1 MSFFSSCIGI
11 LENNR
16 NFRLPLGLALGSPI
30 FNSSCDGKLGVLLE
44 SLQGQRDLIEAC
56 VQDLI
61 FLSRE
66 DRDHGFPFQTPPG
79 GQDSPGGEAKT
90 PLSSQVATRIS
101 WSPLSGLKGVEPPLQ
116 FGERTRDC
124 SPGQAGKEGP
134 HLAMT
139 GASHGFP
146 QAAAPMGVFSRGT
159 TRTSGSLSCGAREVR
174 SPCAW
179 RGGAGHHSRVMGSG

>member
-1 MSFFSSCIGI
+1 MKLHVNLNISFSTETINKATSWHPFDLAFKIAPDNSKRPCHFLYRGSFNG
-11 LENNR
+11 
-16 NFRLPLGLALGSPI
+16 FHSRLPRGVRTRLE
-30 FNSSCDGKLGVLLE
+30 GK
-44 SLQGQRDLIEAC
+44 QR
-56 VQDLI
+56 
-61 FLSRE
+61 
-66 DRDHGFPFQTPPG
+66 
-79 GQDSPGGEAKT
+79 T

-134 HLAMT
+134 QLAMT

-159 TRTSGSLSCGAREVR
+159 MRTSGSLSCSAREVR
-174 SPCAW
+174 SPCTW

>member
-1 MSFFSSCIGI
+1 M
-11 LENNR
+11 
-16 NFRLPLGLALGSPI
+16 ALGSPI

-66 DRDHGFPFQTPPG
+66 DRDLGFPFQTPPG

>member
-1 MSFFSSCIGI
+1 M
-11 LENNR
+11 
-16 NFRLPLGLALGSPI
+16 ALGSPI
-30 FNSSCDGKLGVLLE
+30 FPWSCEGKLGVLLE

-66 DRDHGFPFQTPPG
+66 DRDLGFPFQTPLG
-79 GQDSPGGEAKT
+79 SQASPRGEAEDSAF
-90 PLSSQVATRIS
+90 LSSRDTDLLEPNEWTQGCRASSSVWRED
-101 WSPLSGLKGVEPPLQ
+101 SGLLSRPDRK
-116 FGERTRDC
+116 RR
-124 SPGQAGKEGP
+124 P

-146 QAAAPMGVFSRGT
+146 QAVAPVGVFSRGT
-159 TRTSGSLSCGAREVR
+159 MRTSGSLSCGARELM

-179 RGGAGHHSRVMGSG
+179 RGGAGHHSRVMGND

>member
-1 MSFFSSCIGI
+1 M
-11 LENNR
+11 
-16 NFRLPLGLALGSPI
+16 ALGSPI

-116 FGERTRDC
+116 FGESTRDC
-124 SPGQAGKEGP
+124 ALGKAGIEGP
-134 HLAMT
+134 HLART
-139 GASHGFP
+139 GASQGFP
-146 QAAAPMGVFSRGT
+146 RAVAPVGVFSRGK
-159 TRTSGSLSCGAREVR
+159 TRISGNLSCGAREVR
-174 SPCAW
+174 SLCAW
-179 RGGAGHHSRVMGSG
+179 RGGARPGSRVTGGD

>member
-1 MSFFSSCIGI
+1 M
-11 LENNR
+11 
-16 NFRLPLGLALGSPI
+16 ALGSPI
-30 FNSSCDGKLGVLLE
+30 FPWSCEVKLGVLLE

-159 TRTSGSLSCGAREVR
+159 TSTSGSLSCGAREVR

-179 RGGAGHHSRVMGSG
+179 RGGAGHHSRVMGNG